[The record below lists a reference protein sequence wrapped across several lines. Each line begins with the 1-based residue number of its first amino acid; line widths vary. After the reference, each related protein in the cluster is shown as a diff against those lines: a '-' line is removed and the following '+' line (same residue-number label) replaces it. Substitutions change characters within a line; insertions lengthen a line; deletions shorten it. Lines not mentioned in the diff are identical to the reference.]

1 METDFDIQ
9 DKAIIHA
16 LQEDSSISNL
26 ELSKKIG
33 LSPSA
38 CLARTK
44 NLREQRV
51 IKQYTAFVDE
61 KKIGIELIAFTMV
74 NLSPLNREIANNF
87 LATINEIPNVLE
99 CYTVTGS
106 RDFLLK
112 VVAKDIATFRD
123 FIIDTIMA
131 IPGVNKVETSIV
143 MNTDKRTLTIPLDLD
158 QVK

>member
-1 METDFDIQ
+1 MEINLDAQ

-44 NLREQRV
+44 NLREQGV

-61 KKIGIELIAFTMV
+61 HKLGIGLIAFTMV
-74 NLSPLNREIANNF
+74 NLSPLNREVANNF

-112 VVAKDIATFRD
+112 VVAKDIGSFRD

-131 IPGVNKVETSIV
+131 IPGVDKVETSIV
-143 MNTDKRTLTIPLDLD
+143 MNRDKCTLTIPINQD
-158 QVK
+158 

>member
-1 METDFDIQ
+1 MEINLDIQ

-38 CLARTK
+38 CLTRTK
-44 NLREQRV
+44 NLKEQGV

-61 KKIGIELIAFTMV
+61 KKLGVELIAFTMV
-74 NLSPLNREIANNF
+74 NLSPLNRESANHF

-131 IPGVNKVETSIV
+131 IPGVDKVETSIV
-143 MNTDKRTLTIPLDLD
+143 MNRDKCTLTIPID
-158 QVK
+158 QD

>member
-1 METDFDIQ
+1 MEINLDTQ

-38 CLARTK
+38 CLTRTK
-44 NLREQRV
+44 NLKEQGV

-61 KKIGIELIAFTMV
+61 KKLGVELIAFTMV
-74 NLSPLNREIANNF
+74 NLSPLNREIANHF
-87 LATINEIPNVLE
+87 LATIDEIPNVLE

-131 IPGVNKVETSIV
+131 IPGVDKVETSIV
-143 MNTDKRTLTIPLDLD
+143 MNRDKCTLTIPID
-158 QVK
+158 QD

>member
-1 METDFDIQ
+1 MEISLDTQ

-38 CLARTK
+38 CLTRTK
-44 NLREQRV
+44 NLKEQGV

-61 KKIGIELIAFTMV
+61 KKLGVELIAFTMV
-74 NLSPLNREIANNF
+74 NLSPLNREIANHF

-131 IPGVNKVETSIV
+131 IPGVDKVETSIV
-143 MNTDKRTLTIPLDLD
+143 MNRDKCTLTIPID
-158 QVK
+158 QE

>member
-1 METDFDIQ
+1 MEINLDAQ
-9 DKAIIHA
+9 DKAILHA
-16 LQEDSSISNL
+16 LQEDASISNL
-26 ELSKKIG
+26 DLSKKIG

-38 CLARTK
+38 CLTRTK
-44 NLREQRV
+44 NLKELGV

-99 CYTVTGS
+99 CYTVTGN

-112 VVAKDIATFRD
+112 VVAKDIASFRD

-131 IPGVNKVETSIV
+131 IPGVDKVETNIV
-143 MNTDKRTLTIPLDLD
+143 MNTDKCTLTIPLDLA
-158 QVK
+158 

>member
-1 METDFDIQ
+1 MEVNLDTQ

-38 CLARTK
+38 CLTRTK
-44 NLREQRV
+44 NLKEQGV

-61 KKIGIELIAFTMV
+61 KKLGVELIAFTMV
-74 NLSPLNREIANNF
+74 NLSPLNREVANHF

-131 IPGVNKVETSIV
+131 IPGVDKVETSIV
-143 MNTDKRTLTIPLDLD
+143 MNRDKCTLTIPID
-158 QVK
+158 QD

>member
-1 METDFDIQ
+1 MTDINLDAQ

-16 LQEDSSISNL
+16 LQEDSSISNI

-38 CLARTK
+38 CLTRTK
-44 NLREQRV
+44 NLKELGV

-74 NLSPLNREIANNF
+74 NLSPLNREVANNF

-112 VVAKDIATFRD
+112 VVAKDIASFRD

-131 IPGVNKVETSIV
+131 IPGVDKVETSIV
-143 MNTDKRTLTIPLDLD
+143 MNTDKCTLTIPLDLD
-158 QVK
+158 

>member
-1 METDFDIQ
+1 MDINLDAQ

-44 NLREQRV
+44 NLKEQGV
-51 IKQYTAFVDE
+51 IKQYTVFVEE
-61 KKIGIELIAFTMV
+61 KKLGVELIAFTMV

-112 VVAKDIATFRD
+112 VVAKDIGTFRD

-131 IPGVNKVETSIV
+131 IPGVDKVETSIV
-143 MNTDKRTLTIPLDLD
+143 MNQDKCTLTIPIE
-158 QVK
+158 QN

>member
-1 METDFDIQ
+1 MELDVY

-16 LQEDSSISNL
+16 LQEDASISNI
-26 ELSKKIG
+26 ELSKQIG

-44 NLREQRV
+44 NLKEQGV
-51 IKQYTAFVDE
+51 IKQYTALVDE
-61 KKIGIELIAFTMV
+61 KKLGIGLIAFTMV
-74 NLSPLNREIANNF
+74 NLSPLNREVANNF

-99 CYTVTGS
+99 CYTVTGN

-131 IPGVNKVETSIV
+131 IPGVHKVETSIV
-143 MNTDKRTLTIPLDLD
+143 MNRDKFTLTIPITNVD
-158 QVK
+158 

>member
-1 METDFDIQ
+1 MEINLDTQ

-38 CLARTK
+38 CLTRTK
-44 NLREQRV
+44 NLKEQGV

-61 KKIGIELIAFTMV
+61 KKLGVELIAFTMV
-74 NLSPLNREIANNF
+74 NLSPLNREVANHF

-131 IPGVNKVETSIV
+131 IPGVDKVETSIV
-143 MNTDKRTLTIPLDLD
+143 MNRDKCTLTIPID
-158 QVK
+158 QD

>member
-1 METDFDIQ
+1 MELDAY

-16 LQEDSSISNL
+16 LQEDASISNI
-26 ELSKKIG
+26 ELSKQIG

-44 NLREQRV
+44 NLKEQGV
-51 IKQYTAFVDE
+51 IKQYTALVDE
-61 KKIGIELIAFTMV
+61 KKLGIGLIAFTMV
-74 NLSPLNREIANNF
+74 NLSPLNREVANNF

-99 CYTVTGS
+99 CYTVTGN

-131 IPGVNKVETSIV
+131 IPGVHKVETSIV
-143 MNTDKRTLTIPLDLD
+143 MNRDKFTLTIPIRNVD
-158 QVK
+158 

>member
-1 METDFDIQ
+1 MEISLDTQ

-38 CLARTK
+38 CLTRTK
-44 NLREQRV
+44 NLKEQGV

-61 KKIGIELIAFTMV
+61 KKLGVELIAFTMV
-74 NLSPLNREIANNF
+74 NLSPLNREIANHF

-131 IPGVNKVETSIV
+131 IPGVDKVETSIV
-143 MNTDKRTLTIPLDLD
+143 MNRDKCTLTIPID
-158 QVK
+158 QD

>member
-1 METDFDIQ
+1 MEINLDTQ

-38 CLARTK
+38 CLTRTK
-44 NLREQRV
+44 NLKEQGV

-61 KKIGIELIAFTMV
+61 KKLGVELIAFTMV
-74 NLSPLNREIANNF
+74 NLSPLNREIANHF

-99 CYTVTGS
+99 CYTVTGN

-131 IPGVNKVETSIV
+131 IPGVDKVETSIV
-143 MNTDKRTLTIPLDLD
+143 MNRDKCTLTIPID
-158 QVK
+158 QD

>member
-1 METDFDIQ
+1 MAMELDVY

-16 LQEDSSISNL
+16 LQEDASISNI
-26 ELSKKIG
+26 ELSKQIG

-44 NLREQRV
+44 NLKEQGV
-51 IKQYTAFVDE
+51 IKQYTALVDE
-61 KKIGIELIAFTMV
+61 KKLGIGLIAFTMV
-74 NLSPLNREIANNF
+74 NLSPLNREVANNF

-99 CYTVTGS
+99 CYTVTGN

-131 IPGVNKVETSIV
+131 IPGVHKVETSIV
-143 MNTDKRTLTIPLDLD
+143 MNRDKFTLTIPITNVD
-158 QVK
+158 

>member
-1 METDFDIQ
+1 MAMELDAY

-16 LQEDSSISNL
+16 LQEDASISNI
-26 ELSKKIG
+26 ELSKQIG

-44 NLREQRV
+44 NLKEQGV
-51 IKQYTAFVDE
+51 IKQYTALVDE
-61 KKIGIELIAFTMV
+61 KKLGIGLIAFTMV
-74 NLSPLNREIANNF
+74 NLSPLNREVANNF

-99 CYTVTGS
+99 CYTVTGN

-131 IPGVNKVETSIV
+131 IPGVHKVETSIV
-143 MNTDKRTLTIPLDLD
+143 MNRDKFTLTIPITNVD
-158 QVK
+158 

>member
-1 METDFDIQ
+1 MDINLDAQ

-16 LQEDSSISNL
+16 LQEDSGISNI

-38 CLARTK
+38 CLTRTK
-44 NLREQRV
+44 NLREQGL

-61 KKIGIELIAFTMV
+61 KKIGIELTAFTMV
-74 NLSPLNREIANNF
+74 NLSPLNREIANHF
-87 LATINEIPNVLE
+87 LTTINQIPNVLE

-112 VVAKDIATFRD
+112 VVAKDITTFRD

-131 IPGVNKVETSIV
+131 IPGVDKVETSIV
-143 MNTDKRTLTIPLDLD
+143 MNTDKRTLTIPLNLG
-158 QVK
+158 

>member
-1 METDFDIQ
+1 MEISLDTQ
-9 DKAIIHA
+9 DKAIIHT

-38 CLARTK
+38 CLTRTK
-44 NLREQRV
+44 NLKEQGV

-61 KKIGIELIAFTMV
+61 KKLGVELIAFTMV
-74 NLSPLNREIANNF
+74 NLSPLNREIANHF

-131 IPGVNKVETSIV
+131 IPGVDKVETSIV
-143 MNTDKRTLTIPLDLD
+143 MNRDKCTLTIPID
-158 QVK
+158 QD

>member
-1 METDFDIQ
+1 MELDAY

-16 LQEDSSISNL
+16 LQEDASISNI
-26 ELSKKIG
+26 ELSKQIG

-44 NLREQRV
+44 NLKEQGV
-51 IKQYTAFVDE
+51 IKQYTALVDE
-61 KKIGIELIAFTMV
+61 KKLGIGLIAFTMV
-74 NLSPLNREIANNF
+74 NLSPLNREVANNF

-99 CYTVTGS
+99 CYTVTGN

-131 IPGVNKVETSIV
+131 IPGVHKVETSIV
-143 MNTDKRTLTIPLDLD
+143 MNRDKFTLTIPITNVD
-158 QVK
+158 

>member
-1 METDFDIQ
+1 MELDVY

-16 LQEDSSISNL
+16 LQEDASISNI
-26 ELSKKIG
+26 ELSKQIG

-38 CLARTK
+38 YLARTK
-44 NLREQRV
+44 NLKEQGV
-51 IKQYTAFVDE
+51 IKQYTALVDE
-61 KKIGIELIAFTMV
+61 KKLGIGLIAFTMV
-74 NLSPLNREIANNF
+74 NLSPLNREVANNF

-99 CYTVTGS
+99 CYTVTGN

-131 IPGVNKVETSIV
+131 IPGVHKVETSIV
-143 MNTDKRTLTIPLDLD
+143 MNRDKFTLTIPITNVD
-158 QVK
+158 

>member
-1 METDFDIQ
+1 MDITLDAF
-9 DKAIIHA
+9 DKAIINA

-26 ELSKKIG
+26 ELSKMIG

-44 NLREQRV
+44 NLKEQGV
-51 IKQYTAFVDE
+51 IQHYTVFVDE
-61 KKIGIELIAFTMV
+61 KRIGIELIAFTMV

-112 VVAKDIATFRD
+112 VVAKDISSFRD

-131 IPGVNKVETSIV
+131 IPGVDKVETNIV

-158 QVK
+158 QGS

>member
-1 METDFDIQ
+1 MEISLDTQ

-38 CLARTK
+38 CLTRTK
-44 NLREQRV
+44 NLKEQGV

-61 KKIGIELIAFTMV
+61 KQLGVELIAFTMV
-74 NLSPLNREIANNF
+74 NLSPLNREIANHF

-131 IPGVNKVETSIV
+131 IPGVDKVETSIV
-143 MNTDKRTLTIPLDLD
+143 MNRDKCTLTIPID
-158 QVK
+158 QD

>member
-1 METDFDIQ
+1 MEVNLDAQ

-38 CLARTK
+38 CLTRTK
-44 NLREQRV
+44 NLKEQGV

-61 KKIGIELIAFTMV
+61 KKLGIELIVFTMV
-74 NLSPLNREIANNF
+74 NLSPLNREVANHF

-112 VVAKDIATFRD
+112 VVAKDIASFRD

-131 IPGVNKVETSIV
+131 IPGVDKVETSIV
-143 MNTDKRTLTIPLDLD
+143 MNKDKCTLTIPID
-158 QVK
+158 QD

>member
-1 METDFDIQ
+1 MEINLDTQ

-38 CLARTK
+38 CLTRTK
-44 NLREQRV
+44 NLKEQGV

-61 KKIGIELIAFTMV
+61 KKLGVELIAFTMV
-74 NLSPLNREIANNF
+74 NLSPLNREIANHF

-131 IPGVNKVETSIV
+131 IPGVDKVETSIV
-143 MNTDKRTLTIPLDLD
+143 MNRDKCTLTIPID
-158 QVK
+158 QD

>member
-1 METDFDIQ
+1 MEINLDAQ

-38 CLARTK
+38 CLTRTK
-44 NLREQRV
+44 NLKEQGV
-51 IKQYTAFVDE
+51 IKQYTAIVDE
-61 KKIGIELIAFTMV
+61 QKLGIGLIAFTMV
-74 NLSPLNREIANNF
+74 NLSPLTREVANNF

-112 VVAKDIATFRD
+112 VVAKDIGSFRD

-131 IPGVNKVETSIV
+131 IPGVDKVETSIV
-143 MNTDKRTLTIPLDLD
+143 MNRDKCTLTIPID
-158 QVK
+158 QD